1 MVLLN
6 FLVLWY
12 YIISVPFIS
21 DRSQAQNQI
30 LIVFILRS
38 IISLRS
44 ESCPIRSKLIKGPLG
59 QCYVI
64 IFLKHVFIIIII
76 IYIKCGMCWLFTCM
90 ANLKNAVTYFLTYVI
105 EKYVVLIWL
114 LNICT
119 CIFSWS
125 VSHYAFLL
133 LHHCSLSSLIS
144 TSLSSSSHQTSSL
157 ELKSG
162 FYMLIYSQYCNIAR
176 LVCPKNHTYPL
187 IKV

>member
-1 MVLLN
+1 MILYHICSIHQ
-6 FLVLWY
+6 WQE
-12 YIISVPFIS
+12 
-21 DRSQAQNQI
+21 SQAQNQI

-64 IFLKHVFIIIII
+64 IFLKHVIIIIII

-162 FYMLIYSQYCNIAR
+162 LYMLIYSQYCNIAR

>member
-1 MVLLN
+1 MILYHIGSIHQ
-6 FLVLWY
+6 WQE
-12 YIISVPFIS
+12 
-21 DRSQAQNQI
+21 SQAQNQI

-44 ESCPIRSKLIKGPLG
+44 ESCPIRSKLIKGPLR

-133 LHHCSLSSLIS
+133 LLPLLTLLPHFHFIVFLLTSKLIS
-144 TSLSSSSHQTSSL
+144 WTEVRALHAHL
-157 ELKSG
+157 FPIL
-162 FYMLIYSQYCNIAR
+162 
-176 LVCPKNHTYPL
+176 
-187 IKV
+187 